1 MGLGDFQTSE
11 SDEDNSNSSSKSS
24 SSKKRKKSS
33 SSSGSS
39 DSEEFPKY
47 KRIVPEAVIRKT
59 DDGTYEGIRYPN
71 TPEVRM
77 TKEWHTVPYE
87 LDYDNEP
94 LPEWENWQRY
104 WLTKEQW
111 QRSRRMVKEV
121 LNLDI
126 NRLLKEEPEKLLRA
140 VKEAAQKY
148 DIDTSK
154 PSSARACG
162 ICDKRLNPITDDCR
176 EINHTLVCERH
187 SVEDLHH
194 AGLLK

>member
-1 MGLGDFQTSE
+1 MGLGNFQTSNK
-11 SDEDNSNSSSKSS
+11 DTSSSSS
-24 SSKKRKKSS
+24 SSKKSRKKSSSSS

-71 TPEVRM
+71 TPEVRL
-77 TKEWHTVPYE
+77 TKEWYTVPFE

-94 LPEWENWQRY
+94 IPVWQNWERH

-126 NRLLKEEPEKLLRA
+126 NKLLKEDPEKVLRA

-154 PSSARACG
+154 PSSTRACG
-162 ICDKRLNPITDDCR
+162 VCDKRLNPITDDCR
-176 EINHTLVCERH
+176 EIKHTLVCERH

-194 AGLLK
+194 AGLLG